1 MKYLSLVISVYNEE
15 ESLVP
20 FYNELSKV
28 LSEIEKEVEV
38 IFVNDGSRDKSF
50 EILKSLA
57 EKDKRLFIINFSR
70 NFGHEAAMIAGID
83 YSKGKNIACLDADL
97 QHPPHY
103 ILDMLQKMEEGSDI
117 VNMVRTDREDGGFI
131 KKLTSNLFYWVTNKM
146 LKAHLEPNASDF
158 FMISSRVADQLRNN
172 YRERARFLR
181 GFIQIIGFNRTSIE
195 FKAPKRVAGE
205 SKYSLFKLIS
215 LSLQAVST
223 LSKVPLKIGLW
234 FGSLFA
240 IFSII
245 IAIYSLIM
253 WIVDTPVSG
262 YTTLVILICAMFS
275 INFIV
280 LGIIGEYIGFL
291 FDEAKKRPIYV
302 VMDEVGNDL

>member
-38 IFVNDGSRDKSF
+38 IFVNDGSCDKSF

-117 VNMVRTDREDGGFI
+117 VNMVRIDREDGGLI

>member
-15 ESLVP
+15 EALIP
-20 FYNELSKV
+20 FYNQLSNV
-28 LSEIEKEVEV
+28 LAEIEKEVEV

-57 EKDKRLFIINFSR
+57 EKDKRLLIINFSR

-83 YSKGKNIACLDADL
+83 YSKGKNIVCLDADL

-103 ILDMLQKMEEGSDI
+103 IIDMLQKMEEGNDI
-117 VNMVRTDREDGGFI
+117 VNMVRVDREDGGLI
-131 KKLTSNLFYWVTNKM
+131 KRLTSNLFYWVTNKM

-195 FKAPKRVAGE
+195 FKAPKRVAGQ
-205 SKYSLFKLIS
+205 SKYSLSKLIS

-223 LSKVPLKIGLW
+223 LSKVPLKIALW

-275 INFIV
+275 INFII

-302 VMDEVGNDL
+302 VMDEVGND

>member
-103 ILDMLQKMEEGSDI
+103 ILDMLQ
-117 VNMVRTDREDGGFI
+117 RW
-131 KKLTSNLFYWVTNKM
+131 KK
-146 LKAHLEPNASDF
+146 
-158 FMISSRVADQLRNN
+158 
-172 YRERARFLR
+172 
-181 GFIQIIGFNRTSIE
+181 
-195 FKAPKRVAGE
+195 
-205 SKYSLFKLIS
+205 
-215 LSLQAVST
+215 AVT
-223 LSKVPLKIGLW
+223 LSIW
-234 FGSLFA
+234 FVLTGRRRVYKEIDFKSFL
-240 IFSII
+240 
-245 IAIYSLIM
+245 L
-253 WIVDTPVSG
+253 G
-262 YTTLVILICAMFS
+262 YQ
-275 INFIV
+275 
-280 LGIIGEYIGFL
+280 
-291 FDEAKKRPIYV
+291 
-302 VMDEVGNDL
+302 

>member
-38 IFVNDGSRDKSF
+38 IFVNDGSCDKSF

-117 VNMVRTDREDGGFI
+117 VNMVRTDREDGGLI

-146 LKAHLEPNASDF
+146 LKANLEPNASDF

-195 FKAPKRVAGE
+195 FKAPKRVAGQ

-215 LSLQAVST
+215 LSMQAVST

>member
-15 ESLVP
+15 EALIP
-20 FYNELSKV
+20 FYDQLSNV
-28 LSEIEKEVEV
+28 LAEIEKEVEV

-57 EKDKRLFIINFSR
+57 ENDNRLLIINFSR

-83 YSKGKNIACLDADL
+83 YSKGKNIVCLDADL

-103 ILDMLQKMEEGSDI
+103 IMDMLQKMEEGNDI
-117 VNMVRTDREDGGFI
+117 VNMVRIDREDGGLI

-195 FKAPKRVAGE
+195 FKAPKRVAGQ
-205 SKYSLFKLIS
+205 SKYSLYKLIS

-223 LSKVPLKIGLW
+223 LSKVPLKIALW

-253 WIVDTPVSG
+253 WIVNTPVSG

-275 INFIV
+275 INFII

>member
-15 ESLVP
+15 EALIP
-20 FYNELSKV
+20 FYDQLSNV
-28 LSEIEKEVEV
+28 LAEIEKEVEV

-57 EKDKRLFIINFSR
+57 EKDNRLLIINFSR

-83 YSKGKNIACLDADL
+83 YCKGKNIVCLDADL

-103 ILDMLQKMEEGSDI
+103 IMDMLQKMEEGNDI
-117 VNMVRTDREDGGFI
+117 VNMVRTDREDGGLI

-146 LKAHLEPNASDF
+146 LKANLEPNASDF

-223 LSKVPLKIGLW
+223 LSKVPLKIALW

-275 INFIV
+275 INFII